1 MPSVAEDG
9 ELASQ
14 AIAQT
19 HRALPECPLP
29 LPRDSSSRAATT
41 YSRISRSASPMP
53 AAQLSHRR
61 FRPTCTHLT
70 TTRLYTDSLL
80 CDICHQPPPWGWLY
94 RCIQDRELELL
105 DQIFEGEMLDEI
117 FESEPIEVR
126 QSCRHLLP
134 PSKLI
139 KCARIISTTLERCF
153 AKRSSFLPVD
163 DTLA

>member
-19 HRALPECPLP
+19 HRALPECPQP
-29 LPRDSSSRAATT
+29 LPRDSSSRATTT

-53 AAQLSHRR
+53 AAQFSHRR

-70 TTRLYTDSLL
+70 MTRLYTDSLL

-94 RCIQDRELELL
+94 RCVQDRERQLL
-105 DQIFEGEMLDEI
+105 NQIFEG
-117 FESEPIEVR
+117 EPIEVR
-126 QSCRHLLP
+126 QSCRYLLP

-139 KCARIISTTLERCF
+139 KCARILSTTLERCF

-163 DTLA
+163 DTLAWRDTAS